1 MGRVMKVVQHVVVSA
16 LLLLLAPACGS
27 GAASH
32 PLAGN
37 WSEVLPEGQKGMT
50 LTFDGES
57 EKMVVHGRPQ
67 ADNTHSHPKA
77 TYRYDAA
84 SQAVTVTGRI
94 LDGDKADSWK
104 GAVAGD
110 VLELAAADTKLRF
123 QRGGKPHG
131 H

>member
-1 MGRVMKVVQHVVVSA
+1 MKTVRFVVASA
-16 LLLLLAPACGS
+16 LLLLAAACGS
-27 GAASH
+27 GGASH

-37 WSEVLPEGQKGMT
+37 WSEVLPEAQKGMT

-67 ADNTHSHPKA
+67 ADNTHTHPKA

-84 SQAVTVTGRI
+84 SKAVTVTGCI
-94 LDGDKADSWK
+94 LDGNKADSWT
-104 GAVAGD
+104 GVVAGD
-110 VLELAAADTKLRF
+110 VLELASADTKLKF